1 MEVKCDICGRQ
12 FNGKNAASKKASLKR
27 HIDHVHKGIRDHKC
41 SQCEYDATDY
51 RILAKH
57 MEKQHGII
65 KDKSVKASAKNA
77 KVKGNARDKSEKV
90 SAKNA
95 KVQGVAKDKA
105 MKVSAP
111 KVEVTELKCMLCDYK
126 GVGFTKSLA
135 RANIMNHV
143 KIIHGKDKDQ
153 KCCLCDYATYDSRL
167 LVKHMEKKHGAVK
180 DKKGENGPN
189 EKPVIAGEDGQKD
202 IREYVSPAKGKKRK
216 ADSDDESGVEE
227 RVTENGVVRGN
238 IGPARDPDED
248 PEIVRDR
255 AGKIAKIACALCPF
269 ASRKYSKLL
278 RHHLEHEARG
288 DFKKN

>member
-1 MEVKCDICGRQ
+1 
-12 FNGKNAASKKASLKR
+12 
-27 HIDHVHKGIRDHKC
+27 
-41 SQCEYDATDY
+41 
-51 RILAKH
+51 

-65 KDKSVKASAKNA
+65 KDKSVKVNAKNA
-77 KVKGNARDKSEKV
+77 KVKGIAQDR
-90 SAKNA
+90 
-95 KVQGVAKDKA
+95 A
-105 MKVSAP
+105 MKVSANNAKVQSIAKKAVKVSARGP

-126 GVGFTKSLA
+126 AVGITKSLA
-135 RANIMNHV
+135 RANLMNHV
-143 KIIHGKDKDQ
+143 KIVHGKEKDQ

-180 DKKGENGPN
+180 DKKVEADENGH
-189 EKPVIAGEDGQKD
+189 KAVIAGEDGQKD

-216 ADSDDESGVEE
+216 AESDDECGVEE

-238 IGPARDPDED
+238 IGPASVPGEDEGSDD
-248 PEIVRDR
+248 PEVVRDR

-269 ASRKYSKLL
+269 SSRKYSKLL

>member
-1 MEVKCDICGRQ
+1 MTFLIEVDFKKAKMAVTCGKC
-12 FNGKNAASKKASLKR
+12 GKSLGTKASLLR
-27 HIDHVHKGIRDHKC
+27 HIRHVHDGVRDQKC
-41 SQCEYDATDY
+41 SQCEFDTTDY

-65 KDKSVKASAKNA
+65 KDKSVKVSAKNA
-77 KVKGNARDKSEKV
+77 KVKGN
-90 SAKNA
+90 
-95 KVQGVAKDKA
+95 AKDKA

-126 GVGFTKSLA
+126 AVGITKSLA
-135 RANIMNHV
+135 RANLMNHV
-143 KIIHGKDKDQ
+143 KIIHGKEKDQ

-189 EKPVIAGEDGQKD
+189 EKHVIAGEDGQKD

-216 ADSDDESGVEE
+216 AESDDECGVEE
-227 RVTENGVVRGN
+227 RVTDNGVVRGN
-238 IGPARDPDED
+238 IGPASVHGEDEGPDD
-248 PEIVRDR
+248 PEVVRDR